1 MAYITMSMKQYLYR
15 LWQWLYKGIPVM
27 KVNAGVTTILPSK
40 QLQGRK
46 ILITGGSQGIGLQI
60 AKRFVAEGAEVV
72 IVGRDTHKLRD
83 AVQTIGCKCIAFDL
97 TNIADL
103 PILIQEAVELLGGLD
118 GLVNNAGVC
127 NIDNGFLNVTE
138 QSYDEQFLLNVKS
151 PFFLTQAFV
160 RYSEENKVQSS
171 SILFVTSERGLYPD
185 DAPYGMTK
193 AAIGNIVAG
202 IARRFA
208 TKGVHCNAIAPGVT
222 ADVVKKPELYDDAY
236 LKGAVGKR
244 YIMPDELAEM
254 AVFLMSPASRCVS
267 GEIIPCNQ
275 SNHYK

>member
-15 LWQWLYKGIPVM
+15 LWQWFYKGVPVM
-27 KVNAGVTTILPSK
+27 KVNAGITTIFPSK

-72 IVGRDTHKLRD
+72 IVGRNVQKLKDTTE
-83 AVQTIGCKCIAFDL
+83 TIGGKYIAFDL
-97 TNIADL
+97 TNISEL
-103 PILIQEAVELLGGLD
+103 PKLIQETVELLGGLD

-151 PFFLTQAFV
+151 PFFLSQAFV
-160 RYSEENKVQSS
+160 RHCEKNKVDSA

-208 TKGVHCNAIAPGVT
+208 STGIHCNAIAPGVT
-222 ADVVKKPELYDDAY
+222 ADVVKKPELYNDAY
-236 LKGAVGKR
+236 LKGPVGKR
-244 YIMPDELAEM
+244 YILPEELAEM
-254 AVFLMSPASRCVS
+254 AVFLMSPASRCLS

-275 SNHYK
+275 ANHYK

>member
-1 MAYITMSMKQYLYR
+1 MEDTTMKQYLYR
-15 LWQWLYKGIPVM
+15 LWQWVWKGIPVQ
-27 KVNAGVTTILPSK
+27 KINAGITTIEHGKTLS
-40 QLQGRK
+40 GHK
-46 ILITGGSQGIGLQI
+46 ILITGGSRGIGYYI
-60 AKRFVAEGAEVV
+60 AKRFIAEGADVL
-72 IVGRDTHKLRD
+72 IIGRNEEALQKAAAEL
-83 AVQTIGCKCIAFDL
+83 GCKSLAFDITDIAHLPNLINL
-97 TNIADL
+97 TA
-103 PILIQEAVELLGGLD
+103 EALGGLT

-160 RYSEENKVQSS
+160 RYVTEHKVSS
-171 SILFVTSERGLYPD
+171 SGVLFVTSERGLYPD

-193 AAIGNIVAG
+193 AAIGNIISG

-208 TKGVHCNAIAPGVT
+208 IHGVHINALAPGVT
-222 ADVVKKPELYDDAY
+222 ADTKGHPEMYEDLY

-244 YIMPDELAEM
+244 YIVPDELAEV
-254 AVFLMSPASRCVS
+254 AVFLMSEASKCIS

-275 SNHYK
+275 ANHYK

>member
-1 MAYITMSMKQYLYR
+1 MAYIKMSMKQYLYR

-27 KVNAGVTTILPSK
+27 KVNAGVTTIFPSN

-83 AVQTIGCKCIAFDL
+83 AAQTIGCKCIAFDL

-103 PILIQEAVELLGGLD
+103 PNLIQETVELLGGLD
-118 GLVNNAGVC
+118 GLVNNAGIC

-151 PFFLTQAFV
+151 PFFLTQAFL
-160 RYSEENKVQSS
+160 RHCEENEVLSA

-202 IARRFA
+202 VARRFA
-208 TKGVHCNAIAPGVT
+208 SKGIHCNAIAPGVT

-236 LKGAVGKR
+236 LKGAIGKR
-244 YIMPDELAEM
+244 YIMPEELAEM
-254 AVFLMSPASRCVS
+254 AVFLMSPASRCLS

-275 SNHYK
+275 ANHYK

>member
-1 MAYITMSMKQYLYR
+1 MKQYLYR
-15 LWQWLYKGIPVM
+15 LWQWVWKGIPVQ
-27 KVNAGVTTILPSK
+27 KINAGISTIEHGKVLAG
-40 QLQGRK
+40 QK
-46 ILITGGSQGIGLQI
+46 ILITGGSRGIGYHI
-60 AKRFVAEGAEVV
+60 AKRFIAEGADVL
-72 IVGRDTHKLRD
+72 IVGRNEEALQKAAAEL
-83 AVQTIGCKCIAFDL
+83 GCKFLAFDI
-97 TNIADL
+97 TDISQL
-103 PILIQEAVELLGGLD
+103 PNLISQTAEALGGLT

-151 PFFLTQAFV
+151 PFFLTQTFV
-160 RYSEENKVQSS
+160 RYATEHKVPSS
-171 SILFVTSERGLYPD
+171 GVVFITSERGLYPD

-208 TKGVHCNAIAPGVT
+208 LQGVHINAIAPGVT
-222 ADVVKKPELYDDAY
+222 ADTLNQPEKYEDAY

-244 YIMPDELAEM
+244 YIMPDELAEV
-254 AVFLMSPASRCVS
+254 AVFLMSDASKCIS

-275 SNHYK
+275 ANHYK

>member
-27 KVNAGVTTILPSK
+27 KVNAGVTTIFPSH

-60 AKRFVAEGAEVV
+60 AKRFVAEGAEVL
-72 IVGRDTHKLRD
+72 IVGRDARKLKD
-83 AVQTIGCKCIAFDL
+83 AAQNIGCKYVAFDL
-97 TNIADL
+97 TNIAEL
-103 PILIQEAVELLGGLD
+103 PNLIQKTVELLGGLD

-127 NIDNGFLNVTE
+127 NIDKGFLNVTE

-160 RYSEENKVQSS
+160 DCMIQHEVLSS
-171 SILFVTSERGLYPD
+171 AVLFVTSERGLYPD

-193 AAIGNIVAG
+193 AAIGSIISG

-208 TKGVHCNAIAPGVT
+208 IHGVHCNGIAPGVT
-222 ADVVKKPELYDDAY
+222 ADLQKNPEKMDDLY
-236 LKGAVGKR
+236 LKCAVGKR
-244 YIMPDELAEM
+244 YIMPQELAEV
-254 AVFLMSPASRCVS
+254 ATFLMSDSSKCIS

-275 SNHYK
+275 ANHYK

>member
-1 MAYITMSMKQYLYR
+1 MKQYLYR
-15 LWQWLYKGIPVM
+15 LYQWLIKGVPVYKIDANIKAIEHG
-27 KVNAGVTTILPSK
+27 KVLSG
-40 QLQGRK
+40 QK
-46 ILITGGSQGIGLQI
+46 ILITGGSRGIGYHI
-60 AKRFVAEGAEVV
+60 AKRFIAEGAEVL
-72 IVGRDTHKLRD
+72 IVGRNAD
-83 AVQTIGCKCIAFDL
+83 ALQKA
-97 TNIADL
+97 
-103 PILIQEAVELLGGLD
+103 AVELGCKFLAFDITDIAQLPNLIIQAAEAMGGLT

-151 PFFLTQAFV
+151 SFFLTQAFV
-160 RYSEENKVQSS
+160 QYVTEHKVPSS
-171 SILFVTSERGLYPD
+171 GVVFITSERGLYPD

-208 TKGVHCNAIAPGVT
+208 LQGVHINAIAPGVT
-222 ADVVKKPELYDDAY
+222 ADTINQPDKFDDAY

-244 YIMPDELAEM
+244 YIMPDELAEV
-254 AVFLMSPASRCVS
+254 AVFLMSDASKCIS

-275 SNHYK
+275 ANHYK

>member
-1 MAYITMSMKQYLYR
+1 MKKYLYR
-15 LWQWLYKGIPVM
+15 LYQLIIKGVPVYQIDANIKTIAHG
-27 KVNAGVTTILPSK
+27 KVLAGHKIIL
-40 QLQGRK
+40 
-46 ILITGGSQGIGLQI
+46 TGGSRGIGYHI
-60 AKRFVAEGAEVV
+60 AKRFITEGAEVF
-72 IVGRDTHKLRD
+72 IVGSNAD
-83 AVQTIGCKCIAFDL
+83 ALQKAAAELGCKFIAFDV
-97 TNIADL
+97 TKIAQL
-103 PILIQEAVELLGGLD
+103 PSLINQAAEAMGGLT

-160 RYSEENKVQSS
+160 QYVMEHKVPSS
-171 SILFVTSERGLYPD
+171 GVVFITSERGLYPD

-208 TKGVHCNAIAPGVT
+208 LQGVHINAIAPGVT
-222 ADVVKKPELYDDAY
+222 ADTINQPEKHDDAY

-244 YIMPDELAEM
+244 YIMPDELAEV
-254 AVFLMSPASRCVS
+254 AVFLMSDASKCIS

-275 SNHYK
+275 ANHYK